1 MSVDHQQADYYLARG
16 RIVRGPFS
24 LEQLRS
30 AAAAGKL
37 QPDDLIWRGEETT
50 RTRASEF
57 KGVWPAAAP
66 SPAPTPAERPA
77 FMLPP
82 EERPRPA
89 YMLPPEERPQ
99 PPSPPPAEPARPFV
113 PSPPPPAAPL
123 VPDDAAEAADEALA
137 APARLSRWQDGPPSA
152 VKNRRSFFVLRHWR
166 GEMSLAASFWG
177 MGLLCSLL
185 VNPAIVAGLQWLTNA
200 DVSMQTQ
207 GAAVFTGFGLS
218 LLLAIWLWVGNWR
231 AGSRSAAEGSRWGRV
246 VQVMV
251 VLGVLARAGLTVQN
265 ELPELREAADW
276 VQGVEQIP
284 QPVFNLLRDGTELEL
299 AGGISFGT
307 AQKFRAYLEEH
318 PQIALIH
325 LNSTG
330 GRINEAIR
338 IGDTIRE
345 RHINTYTSNTCV
357 SACALA
363 FLGGTYRY
371 VGAKG
376 RLGFHSA
383 YVNLSNPVA
392 TFAGNQQ
399 QAEQLRRV
407 GAPEAFIRQATSTAP
422 TEMWFPTRE
431 ELVSSG
437 VVSEIVSGREF
448 ALSGVDAAGRSEAG
462 IDKELRSVPYAQ
474 AMAQYYPEDYARFK
488 AMMVDGLRTGQ
499 SLGEIMAKT
508 TPLLAKEIVPKALK
522 LASDHAVVDFWR
534 AHLRKLEAQRKGS
547 PEACVLQEFPD
558 AYSRP
563 PSGTVKPQSAEDLKQ
578 ELEAMAAVIRT
589 SATEPTQEKPPFGTA
604 QKDLTQIVTG
614 IYQNDHSQG
623 EALRD
628 SKLYTREPT
637 ILCGAV
643 VVLYKEI
650 LALDERR
657 SANIMRYIANQQEQ
671 EQKPKSA
678 K

>member
-1 MSVDHQQADYYLARG
+1 VAIPEPVEPVM
-16 RIVRGPFS
+16 
-24 LEQLRS
+24 E
-30 AAAAGKL
+30 
-37 QPDDLIWRGEETT
+37 
-50 RTRASEF
+50 
-57 KGVWPAAAP
+57 AP
-66 SPAPTPAERPA
+66 
-77 FMLPP
+77 
-82 EERPRPA
+82 
-89 YMLPPEERPQ
+89 
-99 PPSPPPAEPARPFV
+99 
-113 PSPPPPAAPL
+113 
-123 VPDDAAEAADEALA
+123 A
-137 APARLSRWQDGPPSA
+137 APARVSRWQAEAAPEAPS
-152 VKNRRSFFVLRHWR
+152 RHRFFLLRHWR

-185 VNPAIVAGLQWLTNA
+185 INPAIVAGLQWVSNA
-200 DVSMQTQ
+200 DTSMQVQ
-207 GAAVFTGFGLS
+207 GGAVFVGFGLS
-218 LLLAIWLWVGNWR
+218 LLIAIWLWVGNWR
-231 AGSRSAAEGSRWGRV
+231 AGSRAASAGSRWGRV
-246 VQVMV
+246 VQVLV
-251 VLGVLARAGLTVQN
+251 VLGVLSRAGLSVQS

-276 VQGVEQIP
+276 VRGIEQIP

-299 AGGISFGT
+299 AGGIAFGT
-307 AQKFRAYLEEH
+307 ARQFRTYLDEH

-325 LNSTG
+325 LNSSG
-330 GRINEAIR
+330 GRISEAIR
-338 IGDTIRE
+338 IGDVIRE

-407 GAPEAFIRQATSTAP
+407 GAPEEFIRHATSVAP
-422 TEMWFPTRE
+422 TDMWFPTRD
-431 ELVSSG
+431 ELLSSG
-437 VVSEIVSGREF
+437 VVSEIVSGKEF
-448 ALSGVDAAGRSEAG
+448 ALSGVDAEGRSEAG

-474 AMAQYYPEDYARFK
+474 AMAEHYPQDYARFK
-488 AMMVDGLRTGQ
+488 AMMVDGLRTGR
-499 SLGEIMAKT
+499 SLGEIMAQT
-508 TPLLAKEIVPKALK
+508 TPLLAKEVIPKALK
-522 LASDHAVVDFWR
+522 LASDHAVADFWR
-534 AHLRKLEAQRKGS
+534 AHLRKLQAQRKSS
-547 PEACVLQEFPD
+547 PEACVLLEFPD
-558 AYSRP
+558 AYSHAP
-563 PSGTVKPQSAEDLKQ
+563 DGTVVPQSPEDLKL

-628 SKLYTREPT
+628 SKLYTREPA

-643 VVLYKEI
+643 IALYKDI

-657 SANIMRYIANQQEQ
+657 SANIMRYIANQQEA
-671 EQKPKSA
+671 KPTK
-678 K
+678 